1 MIGLRL
7 RRHYKNYK
15 RSEIEDDTKEQNQIN
30 EIDLEENVQQIKS
43 AEDKQKTEE
52 FKNVKEGRPIRPL
65 KMIRQLMKNPNFNM
79 QLMVILLSLTS
90 DNMQMDRRIDGMTT
104 TIDKVRSI
112 TELVNNGMSSM
123 KVVSEV
129 PKSIRRILE

>member
-1 MIGLRL
+1 MRL

-15 RSEIEDDTKEQNQIN
+15 RSETEESKEY
-30 EIDLEENVQQIKS
+30 EAKVSESELGS
-43 AEDKQKTEE
+43 TAQKTQKAQKEDE
-52 FKNVKEGRPIRPL
+52 AREPKVVKEAKPVKPF
-65 KMIRQLMKNPNFNM
+65 KMIRQIMNNPNFNM

-90 DNMQMDRRIDGMTT
+90 DSMQMDRRIDGMTT
-104 TIDKVRSI
+104 TIDKIRNI
-112 TELVNNGMSSM
+112 TELVNGGMQSM